1 MLQEENK
8 SLKEKINQMA
18 LAAGFE
24 PADPFGPPVFK
35 TGGLNRTLPSKHIKL
50 SLQNYEWLR
59 RTSRQ
64 CFLGRKSN
72 QNTNIA
78 RLKKTIIAIGGGTPT
93 WNRTKKS
100 LRLPPRIRRVH

>member
-1 MLQEENK
+1 MPVHN
-8 SLKEKINQMA
+8 IYTMA

-24 PADPFGPPVFK
+24 PANPFELPVFK
-35 TGGLNRTLPSKHIKL
+35 TGGLNQTLPSKHIKL

-72 QNTNIA
+72 QNTNIGA
-78 RLKKTIIAIGGGTPT
+78 MVGILGFEPNTGAAYKAAALT
-93 WNRTKKS
+93 N
-100 LRLPPRIRRVH
+100 

>member
-1 MLQEENK
+1 MIPTIKLFSQNIAGVFLLQEENK

-59 RTSRQ
+59 RTSRH
-64 CFLGRKSN
+64 CF
-72 QNTNIA
+72 
-78 RLKKTIIAIGGGTPT
+78 
-93 WNRTKKS
+93 
-100 LRLPPRIRRVH
+100 

>member
-1 MLQEENK
+1 
-8 SLKEKINQMA
+8 MA

-24 PADPFGPPVFK
+24 PANLFRLPVFK

-64 CFLGRKSN
+64 CFLGRKILQIMPERFWWWGLWDLN
-72 QNTNIA
+72 PEPIGYEPIA
-78 RLKKTIIAIGGGTPT
+78 LTIALK
-93 WNRTKKS
+93 
-100 LRLPPRIRRVH
+100 PRILYTFPFIV